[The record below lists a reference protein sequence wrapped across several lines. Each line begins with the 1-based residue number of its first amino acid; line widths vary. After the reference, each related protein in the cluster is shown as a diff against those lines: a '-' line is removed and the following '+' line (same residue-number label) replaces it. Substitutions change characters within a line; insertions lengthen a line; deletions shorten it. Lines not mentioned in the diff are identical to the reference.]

1 MYNFVSGRNKVDLH
15 NDYRALF
22 QHNLDRKWDKMVL
35 ACPSLAGAMLPG
47 MTATK
52 LLVAKFRKLVD
63 VYLHYTNYVN
73 RLTPHDKA
81 IVNKAAQ
88 DVFNFK
94 SFTKKI
100 AMFLDNPIN
109 QYEVHNCVYCD
120 STKVSVFYHHNRSVR
135 RFEIEHVLD
144 KGSCPLVALSLYNLV
159 PACSI
164 CNGPALKGTKLI
176 GHTNE
181 EIKHLSPTNPS
192 YDFWHKVLFV
202 IKSKSPNISDIDKI
216 SNAGY
221 YEIDFYYKDK
231 VYANVVDLF
240 GLKDRYNTDFLHEAL
255 RYLDLKDKYTNRQIL
270 DIAKILGKT
279 YDEVYE
285 DIFKIKFDQTHHS
298 LYRKAKEDII
308 GITTFG

>member
-22 QHNLDRKWDKMVL
+22 QHNLDRKWNKMVL

-52 LLVAKFRKLVD
+52 LLAAKFRKLVD

-120 STKVSVFYHHNRSVR
+120 STKVSVFYHHNRPVR

-164 CNGPALKGTKLI
+164 CNGPALKGTNLI

-240 GLKDRYNTDFLHEAL
+240 GLKSRYNQDYLQRALQLLTKKDRYSPTYIEHLANV
-255 RYLDLKDKYTNRQIL
+255 
-270 DIAKILGKT
+270 LGKSAESIW
-279 YDEVYE
+279 DELF
-285 DIFKIKFDQTHHS
+285 DITFDRTNHS
-298 LYRKAKEDII
+298 PYRKAKEDIL
-308 GITTFG
+308 GITTLV